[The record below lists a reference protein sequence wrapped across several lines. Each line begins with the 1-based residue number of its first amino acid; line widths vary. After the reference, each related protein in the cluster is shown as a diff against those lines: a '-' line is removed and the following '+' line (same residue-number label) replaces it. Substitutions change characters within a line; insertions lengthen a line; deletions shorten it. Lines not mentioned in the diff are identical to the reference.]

1 LVEIRPIQ
9 DESDLESVV
18 GILNAV
24 YSDDPI
30 TATEFIAWGEQARER
45 SDLVAEDDGTIV
57 GVARAFFESR
67 RPSPWLHIWVPA
79 AERRRGVGSALFAG
93 ASAWAQSKGYAGFEA
108 WVREDAE
115 EGIAFAGGLGYEE
128 TGRERGLTLDLTSI
142 EAPVVQPPAG
152 IELTTWAD
160 RPEVAPGLHEVW
172 AEAAVDIPGEEDEQV
187 EPFEDW
193 LRNDMQSAGDRAD
206 GVFVA
211 LAGDE
216 VVGYAKLHFSAAQ
229 PTTLYHDM
237 TGVKRAWRGRGIAG
251 ALKAT
256 QIRWAKENGYEELRT
271 SNEERNAPIRK
282 LNKRFGYQPAVG
294 RVYLRGP
301 LADT

>member
-1 LVEIRPIQ
+1 VEIRRTQ
-9 DESDLESVV
+9 GKSDVESVV

-24 YSDDPI
+24 YPDDPI
-30 TATEFIAWGEQARER
+30 TAIEFIAWGEQARER
-45 SDLVAEDDGTIV
+45 SDLVADDDGTIV

-67 RPSPWLHIWVPA
+67 RPNPWLHIWVPA
-79 AERRRGVGSALFAG
+79 AERRRGLGSALFAE
-93 ASAWAQSKGYAGFEA
+93 ASAWARSNGYGRFEA

-128 TGRERGLTLDLTSI
+128 IGRERGLTLDLTSI
-142 EAPVVQPPAG
+142 EAPIVQTPAG

-160 RPEVAPGLHEVW
+160 RPEVAHGLHEVW
-172 AEAAVDIPGEEDEQV
+172 AEAAVDIPGEDEAV

-193 LRNDMQSAGDRAD
+193 LRSDMQSAGDRAE
-206 GVFVA
+206 GIFVA
-211 LAGDE
+211 LAGEE
-216 VVGYAKLHFSAAQ
+216 VVGYAKFHFSAAQ

-237 TGVKRAWRGRGIAG
+237 TGVKRASRGRGIAT

-271 SNEERNAPIRK
+271 SNEERNAPIRR

-294 RVYLRGP
+294 RIYLRGP

>member
-1 LVEIRPIQ
+1 VEIRRTQ
-9 DESDLESVV
+9 GKSDVESVV

-24 YSDDPI
+24 YPDDPI
-30 TATEFIAWGEQARER
+30 TAIEFIAWGEQARER
-45 SDLVAEDDGTIV
+45 SDLVADDDGTIV

-67 RPSPWLHIWVPA
+67 RPNPWLHIWVPA
-79 AERRRGVGSALFAG
+79 AERRRGLGSALFG
-93 ASAWAQSKGYAGFEA
+93 EASAWARSKGYGGFEA

-142 EAPVVQPPAG
+142 EAPIVRTPAG

-172 AEAAVDIPGEEDEQV
+172 AEAAVDIPGEEDEAV

-193 LRNDMQSAGDRAD
+193 LRSDMQSAGDRAE
-206 GVFVA
+206 GIFVA
-211 LAGDE
+211 LAGEE
-216 VVGYAKLHFSAAQ
+216 VVGYAKFHFSAAQ

-237 TGVKRAWRGRGIAG
+237 TGVKRASRGRGIAT

-271 SNEERNAPIRK
+271 SNEERNAPIRR

-294 RVYLRGP
+294 RIYLRGP

>member
-1 LVEIRPIQ
+1 MEIRRIQ

-24 YSDDPI
+24 YPDDPI
-30 TATEFIAWGEQARER
+30 TANEFIAWGEQARER
-45 SDLVAEDDGTIV
+45 SDLVADDDGSIV

-67 RPSPWLHIWVPA
+67 RPNPWLHIWVPA
-79 AERRRGVGSALFAG
+79 AERRRGFGSALFAD
-93 ASAWAQSKGYAGFEA
+93 ASAWARSKGYAAFEA
-108 WVREDAE
+108 WVRENAE
-115 EGIAFAGGLGYEE
+115 EGIAFASKLGFEE
-128 TGRERGLTLDLTSI
+128 TGRERGLTLDLTAI
-142 EAPVVQPPAG
+142 EAPVVEPPTG

-172 AEAAVDIPGEEDEQV
+172 AEAAVDIPGEEDEV
-187 EPFEDW
+187 VDPFEDW
-193 LRNDMQSAGDRAD
+193 LRNDMQSAGDRAE
-206 GVFVA
+206 GIFVA

-237 TGVKRAWRGRGIAG
+237 TGVKRAWRGRGIAS

-256 QIRWAKENGYEELRT
+256 QIRWAKEAGYEELRT

-294 RVYLRGP
+294 RIYLRGP